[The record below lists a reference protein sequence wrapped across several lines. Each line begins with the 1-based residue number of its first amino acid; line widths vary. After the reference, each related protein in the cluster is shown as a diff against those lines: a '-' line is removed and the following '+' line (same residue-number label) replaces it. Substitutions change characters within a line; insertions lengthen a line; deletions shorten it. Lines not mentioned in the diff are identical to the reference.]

1 MVQSIFLKSIFF
13 WVISLQI
20 FTFTIIQPVLSHGA
34 DADSE
39 DVPSAPEMTII
50 IPVPEAERGRAQA
63 AQVGAALRAREK
75 EKNVQREKDREKG
88 LRERL
93 KRIEAREKVRKAKE
107 KEKRK
112 QEEQKKIASR
122 LPVSGSMGKGGRI
135 LEKNNSKD
143 PSNPNQ
149 GDPAPENEVQFM
161 NRNSLE
167 KLNEGI
173 RLFIQNIIDKQNL
186 SYRESIAFWLGIG
199 YENGLLSY
207 HLGSD
212 RGGYFDSK
220 ALENGA
226 IGFIGMK
233 PGVELTIQD
242 VHWLGPNPSREVQF
256 FRINSR
262 VILAMKKII
271 FKFES
276 ISLAETI
283 DLLFPRKDD
292 VPDDVI
298 VADESRLLSSFF
310 EVLDKKYVLESLERL
325 HQILMKDTT
334 FDSETKILNWENI
347 CRTLDPLLGR
357 ATKGEYYKDAER
369 NWKNKELNLRSIVA
383 LYQELLPEKRQKVE
397 EVEYGESLKT
407 EIWLSIIKDLLL
419 QVRRPLAGSKEKLV
433 LLEKA
438 FISLVEL
445 SASNNT
451 KRLARYLAYFLKN
464 LKTNEIKSILDPI
477 ERKRALLSRIAR
489 EVEQLHAQ
497 RLSLN
502 PDCKMILK
510 KPSDP
515 K

>member
-1 MVQSIFLKSIFF
+1 MQSKKDGNES
-13 WVISLQI
+13 S
-20 FTFTIIQPVLSHGA
+20 PGNH
-34 DADSE
+34 DADL
-39 DVPSAPEMTII
+39 
-50 IPVPEAERGRAQA
+50 GREQA
-63 AQVGAALRAREK
+63 AKVGAALRAREK

-88 LRERL
+88 LRDRL

-112 QEEQKKIASR
+112 QKEQKEQKKIASR
-122 LPVSGSMGKGGRI
+122 LPVSGSMGKGGGT
-135 LEKNNSKD
+135 LENNNSND

-149 GDPAPENEVQFM
+149 GGPAPENEVQFM

-207 HLGSD
+207 HLGAD

-271 FKFES
+271 FKLES

-334 FDSETKILNWENI
+334 YDNETKILNFESI
-347 CRTLDPLLGR
+347 CRTFDPLLGR
-357 ATKGEYYKDAER
+357 ATKGEYYNDAKR
-369 NWKNKELNLRSIVA
+369 NWKDKELNLRSIVA

-438 FISLVEL
+438 FNSLVEL
-445 SASNNT
+445 SASINT
-451 KRLARYLAYFLKN
+451 KRLARYLAYFIKN
-464 LKTNEIKSILDPI
+464 LKTNEIKSIVDPI
-477 ERKRALLSRIAR
+477 ERKRALLSQIAW

-502 PDCKMILK
+502 PDCKMILN
-510 KPSDP
+510 KPSDS